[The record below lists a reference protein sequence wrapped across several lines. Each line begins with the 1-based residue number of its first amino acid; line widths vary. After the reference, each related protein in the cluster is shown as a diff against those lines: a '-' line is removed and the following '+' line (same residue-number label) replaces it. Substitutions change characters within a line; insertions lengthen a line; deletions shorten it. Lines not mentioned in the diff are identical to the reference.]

1 MCMVHAS
8 FCMAAPF
15 SFFQQ
20 TYDELKKVV
29 WPTREDL
36 IRLTAIVLIISI
48 VVGLYI
54 GAIDF
59 VLNKILEALI

>member
-1 MCMVHAS
+1 
-8 FCMAAPF
+8 MAAPF